1 MKWNNQFLLVEKLE
15 NQFMHEM
22 KFFVIFWSNKI
33 DQPKQD
39 AIKKITISIHEKHVK
54 RENVKLIIG

>member
-39 AIKKITISIHEKHVK
+39 AIKKSPFQYMKSMLKEKML
-54 RENVKLIIG
+54 N